1 MSKTW
6 RFVTILVAVAAVG
19 LAFASRRDRKPEPAQ
34 AAPNQTRPAGVITA
48 AGRVE
53 PVGEEIRIGPEM
65 DGKLA
70 RVLVDEGDSV
80 QKGQVVAML
89 TNSDFQAR
97 VELAKATLR
106 EREAQL
112 ERLRNGAR
120 VEERRESEAMLRE
133 VEAQMMTARAE
144 RDRRQ
149 GLLERGAISRSE
161 YDLTARDY
169 ETWKA
174 RVEAARERLNMVQ
187 TQTRVEDL
195 KRAEAEVA
203 HAEAT
208 LAESRAQLEKTYVR
222 APIAG
227 RVLRRYRKSGES
239 VSVQADTPIISLGD
253 LGTLRVRVDVDEV
266 DVARLFVG
274 QPAWVTAEAYGT
286 KKFTGKVVRIGQALG
301 RKNVRTDEP
310 TERIDTKILETLV
323 ELDPGQ
329 RLPVGL
335 RVDAYLEVK

>member
-1 MSKTW
+1 MNKTW
-6 RFVTILVAVAAVG
+6 KIVTGLAAIAAVG
-19 LAFASRRDRKPEPAQ
+19 LAFASRHETKPGQAQ
-34 AAPNQTRPAGVITA
+34 AAPKQTRSAGVVSA

-70 RVLVDEGDSV
+70 RVLVDEGDTV

-89 TNSDFQAR
+89 TNGDFQAR
-97 VELAKATLR
+97 VDLAKATLR

-120 VEERRESEAMLRE
+120 VEEKRESEAMLRE
-133 VEAQMMTARAE
+133 AEAQMQTAQAE

-149 GLLERGAISRSE
+149 SLLERGAISRSE

-174 RVEAARERLNMVQ
+174 RVEASRERLKVVQ
-187 TQTRVEDL
+187 SQTRAEDL

-208 LAESRAQLEKTYVR
+208 LAEARALLEKTYVR

-239 VSVQADTPIISLGD
+239 VSVQADTPIVSLGNLD
-253 LGTLRVRVDVDEV
+253 TLRVRVDVDEV
-266 DVARLFVG
+266 DVARLYVG
-274 QPAWVTAEAYGT
+274 QPAWVSAEAYGT
-286 KKFTGKVVRIGQALG
+286 RKFTGKVVRIGQTLG

-335 RVDAYLEVK
+335 RVDAFLEVK